1 MEAGLLSAILGLV
14 TVQGET
20 AMLDLDLQKVAF
32 LSDVGRSSDSGP
44 GPSNPQPIP
53 EQIQQGPQEPPGSA
67 LPLKAGVR
75 ASAQG
80 PAGSE
85 PS

>member
-53 EQIQQGPQEPPGSA
+53 EQIQQGPQDPPGSA
-67 LPLKAGVR
+67 RTEQVAE
-75 ASAQG
+75 G
-80 PAGSE
+80 PRNHPGQ
-85 PS
+85 PSP